1 MRLAKVHVTSFQ
13 SIQDSTE
20 FDIGD
25 VTCLVGKNEAG
36 KTALLRAIYRL
47 KPVVEADGVFDVT
60 DDYPRRSV
68 TDYQDDVDAG
78 RRTPAQV
85 VHATYEL
92 EADDIAAVE
101 AVFGEKCLRD
111 KSPIV
116 TLQKGYSNKRTFGG
130 LRVDEEAALKHL
142 VESAGLP
149 TSQTAALLKEKTA
162 EAMAVNVASGEQTE
176 ASQKLAPTL
185 QEIAEHDVA
194 YAVHN
199 TILCGRI
206 PKFLYFDDYYQMKGQ
221 DNVDLLKQRVA
232 SGALE
237 DSDHPL
243 LGLIELARLDLDQLT
258 NPKRTEALL
267 AKLEAAENQLT
278 EKVLAYWSQ
287 NRHLR
292 MKFDIRPAQP
302 EDPPGMTTGMN
313 IWGRVNDTK
322 HMVSTALGTRSRGFV
337 WFFSFLAWYSQ
348 LRRKGENLILLL
360 DEPGLSLHAKA
371 QADLLRYFEEE
382 LRPHHQV
389 VYSTHSPFMVD
400 PSRFDRVRIVQ
411 DLSIEDDSGDLP
423 EEQQGTRVITE
434 VLDATPDSLFPL
446 QGALGYEIY
455 QTLFIGPNSLV
466 VEGVSDLLY
475 IQSISALLQASGETG
490 LSSDWTIT
498 PVGGSDKVATFV
510 AMIGAQKHLNVAVLI
525 DYQKK
530 DKQSIENLYKK
541 KLLKKK
547 QVLTYADFVPGDEA
561 DIEDMFNTGFY
572 LKLVNGEFGSS
583 VAVGDLPGGSPRI
596 LVRLEQHL
604 ATNPL
609 PNKAHFNHYRPA
621 RYFAENIGTLR
632 SELTAPQLDRF
643 RQAFTA
649 LNALLQEPA

>member
-1 MRLAKVHVTSFQ
+1 MRLTKVHVTNFQ

-20 FDIGD
+20 FDVGD

-47 KPVVEADGVFDVT
+47 KPIVEADGDFDVT
-60 DDYPRRSV
+60 DDYPRRAV
-68 TDYQDDVDAG
+68 TDYQDEVEAA
-78 RRTPAQV
+78 RRSPAQV
-85 VHATYEL
+85 VQATYAL

-101 AVFGEKCLRD
+101 AAFGQKCLKD
-111 KSPIV
+111 KKPTV

-130 LRVDEEAALKHL
+130 LRVDAEATLKHL
-142 VESAGLP
+142 VEAAGLP
-149 TSQTAALLKEKTA
+149 VSQTAELFKSKTA
-162 EAMAVNVASGEQTE
+162 EAMAALLADAEQTE
-176 ASQKLAPTL
+176 ASQKLAPML
-185 QEIAEHDVA
+185 QDIANNDVA

-199 TILCGRI
+199 KILCDRI

-221 DNVDLLKQRVA
+221 DNVDSLKQRVA
-232 SGALE
+232 NGTLE

-243 LGLIELARLDLDQLT
+243 LGLIELARLNLDQLT

-348 LRRKGENLILLL
+348 LRRKGEKLVLLL

-371 QADLLRYFEEE
+371 QEDLLRYFEAE

-389 VYSTHSPFMVD
+389 IYSTHSPFMVD
-400 PSRFDRVRIVQ
+400 PGRFDRVRIVQ
-411 DLSIEDDSGDLP
+411 DLSIESDSDDLR
-423 EEQQGTRVITE
+423 EEQQGTQVITE

-475 IQSISALLQASGETG
+475 IQTISALLQANGEAG

-510 AMIGAQKHLNVAVLI
+510 AMIGAQKHLDVAVLI

-530 DKQSIENLYKK
+530 DKQSIENLYKR
-541 KLLKKK
+541 KLLEKK
-547 QVLTYADFVPGDEA
+547 QVLTYADFLSGNEA
-561 DIEDMFNTGFY
+561 DIEDMFNVGFY

-583 VAVGDLPGGSPRI
+583 VAVGDLPDGSPRI

-604 ATNPL
+604 AKNPL
-609 PNKAHFNHYRPA
+609 PKNLSFNHYRPA
-621 RYFAENIGTLR
+621 RYFIENIGTLK
-632 SELTAPQLDRF
+632 SELTEPQLDRF

-649 LNALLQEPA
+649 LNALL